1 MHNKNR
7 TITIEK
13 KCVDIAATKH
23 KIAIRNFLSEKSRHP
38 TNINETAIYQR
49 IKLDDVMIWQATH
62 NGIIY
67 VNSFLLAY
75 GLKKKNNAKIKNR
88 EQAVITHG

>member
-1 MHNKNR
+1 
-7 TITIEK
+7 
-13 KCVDIAATKH
+13 
-23 KIAIRNFLSEKSRHP
+23 
-38 TNINETAIYQR
+38 
-49 IKLDDVMIWQATH
+49 MIWQATH

-88 EQAVITHG
+88 EQAIITHE